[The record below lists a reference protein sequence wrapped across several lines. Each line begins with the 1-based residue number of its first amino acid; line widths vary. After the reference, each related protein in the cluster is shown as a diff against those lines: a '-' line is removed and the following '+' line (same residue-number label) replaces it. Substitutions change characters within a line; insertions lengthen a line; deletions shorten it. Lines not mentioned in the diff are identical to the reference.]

1 MNEIGRLLIV
11 LGIVLVAVGVVILVG
26 GRIPGLG
33 RLPGDISIRRGNVTF
48 YVPLA
53 TSIVVS
59 LVLTL
64 VMVLINRR

>member
-33 RLPGDISIRRGNVTF
+33 RLPGDISIRRGHVTF